1 MVPDKNLPKKWKK
14 EQKAV
19 KAIQVAFDIGEEF
32 QYRLRKEALDLG
44 VNPSDRVRQIL
55 GLPTNKRVQRPRLS
69 ISLSEVD
76 FELLAEEFGL
86 EKDNKVAIKQ
96 KAAAQL
102 ITYIENSRED

>member
-1 MVPDKNLPKKWKK
+1 MSKKKLPNKWQQ

-55 GLPTNKRVQRPRLS
+55 GLPTSKRVQRPRLS

-76 FELLAEEFGL
+76 FGLLAEEFGL
-86 EKDNKVAIKQ
+86 EKDDKVAIKQ
-96 KAAAQL
+96 KAASRL
-102 ITYIENSRED
+102 IAYIESSRED

>member
-1 MVPDKNLPKKWKK
+1 MVSEKKLPAKWQK
-14 EQKAV
+14 EQKTV

-69 ISLSEVD
+69 ISLSELD

-86 EKDNKVAIKQ
+86 EKDDKVAIKQ
-96 KAAAQL
+96 RAATQL
-102 ITYIENSRED
+102 IAYIEDSRED